1 MSRNRERMDERMDRR
16 MEGDRDLV
24 SFDSGSQSPSA
35 ISAHSRCS
43 GKSLVHEGRDLCLAL
58 GQRLARSSSV
68 MLNE

>member
-1 MSRNRERMDERMDRR
+1 

-24 SFDSGSQSPSA
+24 SFDSGSQSPSV